1 MTIKYQVKDL
11 NLDNI
16 SRVLELNEQLVH
28 VLSPMDE
35 NLLKELYEMSE
46 IFKVIEVDDN
56 IIAFLIVIREGK
68 KYGSLNYQWFMKNY
82 EKFLYIDR
90 VVVDP
95 NYHRAGIGRILY
107 NEVIKKAQEEAI
119 GVVSA
124 EIDIFPENI
133 TSLKFHKRFNFKEV
147 GKQFVADGK
156 KQVSLQILE
165 I

>member
-1 MTIKYQVKDL
+1 MITKYQIKDL
-11 NLDNI
+11 NSDHF
-16 SRVLELNEQLVH
+16 SRVLKLNEQLVH
-28 VLSPMDE
+28 VLSPMDK
-35 NLLKELYEMSE
+35 NLLEELHEISEM
-46 IFKVIEVDDN
+46 FKVVEIDN
-56 IIAFLIVIREGK
+56 NIVAFLIVVKEGK

-82 EKFLYIDR
+82 EKFLCIDR

-119 GVVSA
+119 GVISA

-133 TSLKFHKRFNFKEV
+133 TSLKFHNRFNFKEV

-156 KQVSLQILE
+156 KQVSLQILA